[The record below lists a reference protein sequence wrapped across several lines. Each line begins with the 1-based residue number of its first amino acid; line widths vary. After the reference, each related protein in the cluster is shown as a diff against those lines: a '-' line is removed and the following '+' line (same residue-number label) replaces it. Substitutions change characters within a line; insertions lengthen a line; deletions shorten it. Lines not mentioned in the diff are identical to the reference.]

1 VTDSLDL
8 VAAQVNVCTRCRLA
22 GSRDHAVPG
31 HGDPHARLV
40 LVGEAPGAKEDATGL
55 PFQGLAG
62 RFLDRSLADLGVARE
77 RVFIT
82 SGNKCR
88 PPGNRKPRPDEI
100 AACAGYLDR
109 QLALIGPRVVLA
121 MGGTAA
127 VRLHPEAGRG
137 ARVGDLRGLP
147 VPLGPDRALMVTY
160 HPAAAMRFP
169 AQREPFQS
177 DLAEAVR
184 LAAC

>member
-1 VTDSLDL
+1 MTDSLEL
-8 VAAQVNVCTRCRLA
+8 VAAEVSVCTRCRLA
-22 GSRDHAVPG
+22 ESRTNAVPG
-31 HGDPHARLV
+31 HGDPLARLM
-40 LVGEAPGAKEDATGL
+40 LVGEAPGAREDATGL

-62 RFLDRSLADLGVARE
+62 RFLDRALAELGVARE

-88 PPGNRKPRPDEI
+88 PPKNRTPRPDEI

-109 QLALIGPRVVLA
+109 QLALVGPRVVLA

-127 VRLHPEAGRG
+127 ARLHPEAARTV
-137 ARVGDLRGLP
+137 RVGDLRGIP
-147 VPLGPDRALMVTY
+147 VPLGPDRALVVTY

-169 AQREPFQS
+169 AQREPFLS
-177 DLAEAVR
+177 DLTDAVR
-184 LAAC
+184 LAEL